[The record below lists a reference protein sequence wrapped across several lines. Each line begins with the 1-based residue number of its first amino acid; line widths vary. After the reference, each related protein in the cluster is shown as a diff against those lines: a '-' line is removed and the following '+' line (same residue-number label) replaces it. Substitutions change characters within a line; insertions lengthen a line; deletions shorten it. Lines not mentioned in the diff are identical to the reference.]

1 MSALATPRVT
11 VVGIGADGFDGL
23 SATSRDLVLRADVL
37 LGGRRHLA
45 FIPVTGA
52 VHEPW
57 PSPLLSSLPELIAKH
72 DGKRVVVL
80 ASGDP
85 LVSGIA
91 TNLVALLGPEHVD
104 IHPAL
109 SSVALARARMSW
121 SAETT
126 DVVTLVGRDHDT
138 VRRFFG
144 PGRRLVV
151 LSSDGRTPYVVAA
164 MLVRDGYGDSAV
176 TVLADLGSPDESR
189 VDATAATWRTV
200 DSPALNVLCIDVV
213 ADPETRALSLV
224 PGLPDEAFEHDGQ
237 LTKRDLRASALS
249 RLAPLPGELL
259 WDVGAGAGSVG
270 IEWLRTDTRCRAVA
284 VERSA
289 ERAERIVRNAARL
302 GVPGLDVR
310 TGDAPGTLTGLP
322 DPDAVFVGGGATAP
336 GVLDTCW
343 DRLRPGGR
351 LVAHA
356 VTLESEQVLVSWHRQ
371 VGGELTRVA
380 VEQAGPLGSFT
391 GWQPARPVVQW
402 SVTR

>member
-1 MSALATPRVT
+1 MSALATSRVT

-23 SATSRDLVLRADVL
+23 STTSRDLVLGADVL

-45 FIPVTGA
+45 SVPVTGA

-57 PSPLLSSLPELIAKH
+57 PSPLLPSLPEIIAKH
-72 DGKRVVVL
+72 EGKRVVVL

-91 TNLVALLGPEHVD
+91 TNLVALLGPQRVD

-109 SSVALARARMSW
+109 SSVALARARMGW
-121 SAETT
+121 SAEST

-151 LSSDGRTPYVVAA
+151 LSSDARTPHVVAT
-164 MLVRDGYGDSAV
+164 MLVRDGYGGSAV
-176 TVLADLGSPDESR
+176 TVLADLGAPDESR
-189 VDATAATWRTV
+189 QDATAATWRTV
-200 DSPALNVLCIDVV
+200 DSAALNVVCVDVV
-213 ADPETRALSLV
+213 ADPGTRALALV
-224 PGLPDEAFEHDGQ
+224 PGLPDDAFEHDGQ
-237 LTKRDLRASALS
+237 VTKRDLRALALS

-270 IEWLRTDTRCRAVA
+270 IEWLRTDPRCRAVA

-289 ERAERIVRNAARL
+289 ERAERIARNAARL
-302 GVPGLDVR
+302 GVPVLEVR
-310 TGDAPGTLTGLP
+310 TGDAPGMLAGLP
-322 DPDAVFVGGGATAP
+322 DPDAVFVGGGATVP
-336 GVLDTCW
+336 GVLDGCW
-343 DRLRPGGR
+343 ERLRPGGR

-356 VTLESEQVLVSWHRQ
+356 VTLESEQVLVSWHHR

-380 VEQAGPLGSFT
+380 VEQAGPLGTFT
-391 GWQPARPVVQW
+391 GWQPSRPVVLW
-402 SVTR
+402 SVVR